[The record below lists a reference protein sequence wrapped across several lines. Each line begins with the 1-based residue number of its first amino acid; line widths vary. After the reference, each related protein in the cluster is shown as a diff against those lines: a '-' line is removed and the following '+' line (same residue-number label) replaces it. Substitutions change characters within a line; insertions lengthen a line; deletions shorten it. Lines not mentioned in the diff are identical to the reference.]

1 MAAFRMALDPT
12 MQQVVEVGLN
22 ITPATITT
30 PDQVLDRIADYIRA
44 KRNVALDRMAFE
56 ERKQGPSESFDDFF
70 IALRRLADAADLC
83 GNCSEK
89 RLVTRIIA
97 GTRDTDRKKKLLA
110 ISPFP
115 SLQDTVNICRS
126 EESVRANERIL
137 SGHSGVVA
145 ILTKHGQSDRRASK
159 SECGACGRASHA
171 QGENC
176 PAIGKSCHICGKP
189 DHFAPKCSNRNKEKG
204 GTSGGASGGAKSKMA
219 HISIGNIQA
228 NQKRRGSPTISLEV
242 LQDDGGVAALLTNVV
257 PDPSAEV
264 SVCGKVV
271 MEAIG
276 LSESHLATSSFDLVM
291 ADRSSTLL
299 SIGQRDITV
308 RYGGKSARITVVFCP
323 EISGML
329 VCRVDCVNLNILH
342 RDSPKSLAPIN
353 LLMAADVPL
362 PSDDPVAPPSGP
374 FLRGVYISLEP
385 SAEQISVVEA
395 AIAAEFEIVFYQDDG
410 LR

>member
-1 MAAFRMALDPT
+1 MAAFRMTLDPT

-176 PAIGKSCHICGKP
+176 PAIGKSCHICGKS

-276 LSESHLATSSFDLVM
+276 LS
-291 ADRSSTLL
+291 
-299 SIGQRDITV
+299 
-308 RYGGKSARITVVFCP
+308 
-323 EISGML
+323 
-329 VCRVDCVNLNILH
+329 
-342 RDSPKSLAPIN
+342 
-353 LLMAADVPL
+353 
-362 PSDDPVAPPSGP
+362 
-374 FLRGVYISLEP
+374 
-385 SAEQISVVEA
+385 
-395 AIAAEFEIVFYQDDG
+395 
-410 LR
+410 